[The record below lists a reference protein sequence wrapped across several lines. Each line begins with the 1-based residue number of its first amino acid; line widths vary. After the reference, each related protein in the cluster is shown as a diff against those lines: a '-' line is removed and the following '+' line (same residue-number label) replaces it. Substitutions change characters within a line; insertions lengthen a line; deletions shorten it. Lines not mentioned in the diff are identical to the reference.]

1 MEGEEQE
8 EEQEQGEEQRGRKEV
23 EKELTAAVDKIYE
36 LRDIIRSL
44 EVQGEEKTQVHIAQQ
59 VWVLVLVP
67 VKLLYVYNLFVFLKL
82 HPRAWKGSDMIVS
95 SSSMKDSTVLTD
107 CQFFGA
113 MQLT

>member
-44 EVQGEEKTQVHIAQQ
+44 EAQSEEKTQVHIAQQ
-59 VWVLVLVP
+59 VWVLVP
-67 VKLLYVYNLFVFLKL
+67 VKLAYAYNYF
-82 HPRAWKGSDMIVS
+82 S
-95 SSSMKDSTVLTD
+95 S
-107 CQFFGA
+107 
-113 MQLT
+113 